1 MFNPSHFTAL
11 SLFAL
16 FTSVV
21 FSVTQR
27 ETPKQMV
34 RYFLYCF
41 SLFEA
46 SAIVLS
52 WLMYLIAK

>member
-1 MFNPSHFTAL
+1 MFSPSHFTAL

-16 FTSVV
+16 FSSIV
-21 FSVTQR
+21 FSITQR

-34 RYFLYCF
+34 RYFIYCF
-41 SLFEA
+41 ALFEL